1 VLLLSYLRQGPDSSN
16 WTENLRITD
25 RLLWSVE
32 PKSEYEQRQ
41 ELLRTIPDLLR
52 QLREGLNGISYD
64 QHKVARIFKE
74 LQACHIACLRAGGKK
89 GSTAAPAEETK
100 APADRKAA
108 ADGQAAQSTAAESDD
123 GRDIRLPTDSGSDEI
138 RHDRFTEMA
147 ENLAEGSW
155 LELCEKDGRQV
166 RIKLSWK
173 SDVSDVYVFVNRKG
187 VKVLEMTMV
196 GVAKLFRNESAEIL
210 RDVNVPIMDRALD
223 AMLETLKTTG
233 EGKG

>member
-89 GSTAAPAEETK
+89 GSTAAPAEKTE

-155 LELCEKDGRQV
+155 LELREKDGHQV